1 MATNNQDILNGEISL
16 GSKLSDLLAVTQGL
30 WADTTKNGWNLIKI
44 GSKIGFAIQ
53 TVESGKGYMLPT
65 KLNAE
70 LTPIIYVGDGEI
82 KGGLIKLGDEAI
94 TAPLSGVA
102 IIIIK

>member
-30 WADTTKNGWNLIKI
+30 WADTTKNGWNLIKLD
-44 GSKIGFAIQ
+44 
-53 TVESGKGYMLPT
+53 SGKGYMLPQ
-65 KLNAE
+65 KFNAE